1 MEFTLKHDI
10 YEYLLGLTRREKII
24 ESKKFSKNGESFEKI
39 AKQLQISIITASKY
53 VKMDES
59 QIPKE
64 HISTREQEHIDAV
77 NKIKSKIEKVKFL
90 KEQGLSDEEIEN
102 VEWYAWMGD
111 EEMITHDSSYREGL
125 ERKSTLNL
133 KLKCGLNVS

>member
-24 ESKKFSKNGESFEKI
+24 ESKKLSKNGESFEKI

-90 KEQGLSDEEIEN
+90 KEQGLSVREISK
-102 VEWYAWMGD
+102 
-111 EEMITHDSSYREGL
+111 ITGYTESS
-125 ERKSTLNL
+125 
-133 KLKCGLNVS
+133 VSHIVHG